1 MIHWLSWGGFIIGI
15 GIAVL
20 SDCFWRSIGVGVL
33 DRIKTCGGGKLKRFH
48 RVSMGTATSQ

>member
-1 MIHWLSWGGFIIGI
+1 MIHWFSWGGFIIGI

-20 SDCFWRSIGVGVL
+20 SDSLWRSIGVGVL